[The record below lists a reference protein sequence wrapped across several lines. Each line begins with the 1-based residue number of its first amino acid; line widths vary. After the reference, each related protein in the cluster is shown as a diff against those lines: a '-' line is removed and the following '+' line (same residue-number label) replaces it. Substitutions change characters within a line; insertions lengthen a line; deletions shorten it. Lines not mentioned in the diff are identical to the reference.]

1 LEYRVKDGE
10 KPKGHPINEFVEDYY
25 FKGKKETV
33 PIVGLVFGTKVALVI
48 NTPELSQELYLTKNK
63 YFDKHPHAS
72 GLYSRML
79 GDSIL
84 FAKSDVLWQQK
95 RKALSAALYKD
106 KLRVMMEIMKDKT
119 ISIIRN
125 KWMKA
130 KNGEINIVSEASN
143 LFINI
148 TISCLF
154 GPGYEGI

>member
-1 LEYRVKDGE
+1 M
-10 KPKGHPINEFVEDYY
+10 
-25 FKGKKETV
+25 
-33 PIVGLVFGTKVALVI
+33 VGLVFGTKVTLCI
-48 NTPELSQELYLTKNK
+48 NSPELSQELYLTKNK
-63 YFDKHPHAS
+63 YFDKHPHAA

-84 FAKSDVLWQQK
+84 FAKSDLLWQQK

-106 KLRVMMEIMKDKT
+106 KLRVMMDIMKNQT
-119 ISIIRN
+119 INVIRN

-148 TISCLF
+148 IINCLF
-154 GPGYEGI
+154 GSGYEAT